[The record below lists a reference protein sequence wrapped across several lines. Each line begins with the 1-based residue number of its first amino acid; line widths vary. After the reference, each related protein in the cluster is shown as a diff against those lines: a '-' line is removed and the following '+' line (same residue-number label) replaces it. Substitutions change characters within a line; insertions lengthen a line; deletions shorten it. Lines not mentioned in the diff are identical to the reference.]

1 MVIAA
6 MAMATVVAI
15 MDTIDMVIIDITMV
29 IMAMDIGEDVAAMDT
44 TDTMDVVSDGYEQ
57 KLKKQ
62 S

>member
-1 MVIAA
+1 VVIAA
-6 MAMATVVAI
+6 MAMATVVDI
-15 MDTIDMVIIDITMV
+15 MDTMDMVIIDITML
-29 IMAMDIGEDVAAMDT
+29 IMAMDIGEDVAVMDT

>member
-15 MDTIDMVIIDITMV
+15 MDTMDMAIIDITMV